1 MIKNLTKQKIAIA
14 TAMTL
19 AFISTQAQSADGA
32 VVISGQVNANTCT
45 LNISDAGAVASP
57 TNKGTRSI
65 ELGTYSPVASAAG
78 SFVGNKQTITFT
90 LTNAAG
96 TAPCSFTGT
105 STTKWNLALDLQS
118 GQVNSTTF
126 QTAPAKPYLVNT
138 VTTNASNIAVALFGS
153 DSPANH
159 LTAIATGAGYQG
171 TKLST
176 TGADVGSSL
185 TMGAQF
191 LTTSAAAPT
200 PGLFSATVP
209 LLIVYN

>member
-19 AFISTQAQSADGA
+19 AFITAQAQSADGT

-45 LNISDAGAVASP
+45 LNISDAGGVASP

-65 ELGTYSPVASAAG
+65 ELGTYSPVAG
-78 SFVGNKQTITFT
+78 T
-90 LTNAAG
+90 AG
-96 TAPCSFTGT
+96 TAVGTKQEITFKLANAGNSGDCTFGGTPLTTG
-105 STTKWNLALDLQS
+105 WNLALDLQS

-126 QTAPAKPYLVNT
+126 QSPPKPYLVNT
-138 VTTNASNIAVALFGS
+138 VATNASNIGVALFGN
-153 DSPANH
+153 DGNM
-159 LTAIATGAGYQG
+159 LTTIATGAGYQG
-171 TKLST
+171 TKLAASGVAANAT
-176 TGADVGSSL
+176 LKMS
-185 TMGAQF
+185 AQF
-191 LTTSAAAPT
+191 LTTSASAPT

>member
-1 MIKNLTKQKIAIA
+1 MIKNSTKQKIAIA

-19 AFISTQAQSADGA
+19 AFITAQAQSADGT

-45 LNISDAGAVASP
+45 LNISDAGGVASP

-65 ELGTYSPVASAAG
+65 ELGTYSPVAGTAG

-96 TAPCSFTGT
+96 TGACSFSGT
-105 STTKWNLALDLQS
+105 STTKWNLALDLQPN
-118 GQVNSTTF
+118 QVNSTTF

-159 LTAIATGAGYQG
+159 LTAIATGAGYLG

-176 TGADVGSSL
+176 AGANVGDSL

-191 LTTSAAAPT
+191 IATTASAPT

-209 LLIVYN
+209 LLIVYQ

>member
-1 MIKNLTKQKIAIA
+1 MIKNSTKQKIAIA

-19 AFISTQAQSADGA
+19 ALITAQAQSADGT

-45 LNISDAGAVASP
+45 LNISDAGGVASP

-65 ELGTYSPVASAAG
+65 ELGTYSPVAGTAG

-90 LTNAAG
+90 LSNAAG
-96 TAPCSFTGT
+96 TGACSFSGT
-105 STTKWNLALDLQS
+105 TTTKWNLALDLQPN
-118 GQVNSTTF
+118 QVNSTTF
-126 QTAPAKPYLVNT
+126 QSPAKPYLVNT

-153 DSPANH
+153 DSPANN

-176 TGADVGSSL
+176 AGANVGDSL

-191 LTTSAAAPT
+191 ITTTASAPT

-209 LLIVYN
+209 LLIVYQ

>member
-19 AFISTQAQSADGA
+19 ALISAQAQSADGT

-45 LNISDAGAVASP
+45 LNISDTGGVASP

-65 ELGTYSPVASAAG
+65 ELGTYSPAASAAG
-78 SFVGNKQTITFT
+78 TAVGTKQEITFKLANAGNSGDCT
-90 LTNAAG
+90 FGGTPLT
-96 TAPCSFTGT
+96 TG
-105 STTKWNLALDLQS
+105 WNLALDLQS

-126 QTAPAKPYLVNT
+126 QTAPQKPYLVNT
-138 VTTNASNIAVALFGS
+138 VAANGSNIGVALFGN
-153 DSPANH
+153 DGNM
-159 LTAIATGAGYQG
+159 LTTIATGAGYQG
-171 TKLST
+171 TKLATAGVAANATLKMS
-176 TGADVGSSL
+176 
-185 TMGAQF
+185 AQF
-191 LTTSAAAPT
+191 LTTSASAPT

>member
-19 AFISTQAQSADGA
+19 ALITAQAQSADGT

-45 LNISDAGAVASP
+45 LNISDAGGVASP

-65 ELGTYSPVASAAG
+65 ELGTYSPVAGTAG

-96 TAPCSFTGT
+96 TGACSFSGT
-105 STTKWNLALDLQS
+105 STTKWNLALDLQPN
-118 GQVNSTTF
+118 QVNSTTF
-126 QTAPAKPYLVNT
+126 QTAPQKPYLVNT
-138 VTTNASNIAVALFGS
+138 VAANGSNIGVALFGNDGNMFNS
-153 DSPANH
+153 
-159 LTAIATGAGYQG
+159 IATGAGYQG
-171 TKLST
+171 TKLAASGVAANAT
-176 TGADVGSSL
+176 LKMS
-185 TMGAQF
+185 AQF
-191 LTTSAAAPT
+191 LTTSASAPT

-209 LLIVYN
+209 LLIVYQ

>member
-19 AFISTQAQSADGA
+19 AFITAQAQTADGT
-32 VVISGQVNANTCT
+32 VVISGQVNANTCKV
-45 LNISDAGAVASP
+45 NISDASGVSP
-57 TNKGTRSI
+57 TNNGVRSV
-65 ELGTYSPVASAAG
+65 ELGTVSPTGTFSAG
-78 SFVGNKQTITFT
+78 QLLGTKQNITFS
-90 LTNAAG
+90 LTASSGSGACTFAAG
-96 TAPCSFTGT
+96 TTG
-105 STTKWNLALDLQS
+105 WNMALDLQS
-118 GQVNSTTF
+118 NQVNSTIF

-191 LTTSAAAPT
+191 LTTSASAPT